1 MYSVCISCP
10 SISSLFTGLKV
21 PAPHM
26 ECQLFQFYSF
36 IAQCVQYAWGEMQS
50 RCGGSHRTFDFGVD
64 SLVSLLVTFLGLPVQ
79 VGGWAIHR
87 RPREMSA
94 KSLPIIPA
102 KFIQWLVPAF
112 TPFGV
117 RVSDLLSRSSHVSAC
132 LPSIF
137 EVADHAEPGGML
149 GLLEV
154 EGVVVRQR
162 VPGRILQSVLPV
174 SFRKCRRAWM
184 TLVLLNIIR
193 LPDGRYSGSEVNLS
207 SETSPW
213 RYNNS
218 LDWSRTDNG
227 NFAMRSS
234 GNG

>member
-1 MYSVCISCP
+1 
-10 SISSLFTGLKV
+10 
-21 PAPHM
+21 
-26 ECQLFQFYSF
+26 
-36 IAQCVQYAWGEMQS
+36 
-50 RCGGSHRTFDFGVD
+50 
-64 SLVSLLVTFLGLPVQ
+64 
-79 VGGWAIHR
+79 
-87 RPREMSA
+87 
-94 KSLPIIPA
+94 
-102 KFIQWLVPAF
+102 
-112 TPFGV
+112 
-117 RVSDLLSRSSHVSAC
+117 
-132 LPSIF
+132 
-137 EVADHAEPGGML
+137 ML

-154 EGVVVRQR
+154 EGVVVRLYGFQAEYFNQCAR
-162 VPGRILQSVLPV
+162 FFPEMQA
-174 SFRKCRRAWM
+174 CWM